1 MYWLG
6 PVALSVSR
14 VGRTRGPR
22 SLPSCLA
29 ALRGHGAPLAAG
41 ECRAAG
47 SAPRRG
53 PREDAL
59 RCFRLP
65 QRGVVRVDGKDSAS
79 FLQGL
84 TTGDMA
90 PFMETGG
97 GDGEGGGG
105 GGEGGGDGVVGD
117 AAGGGGVY
125 GHFLNVQGRVM
136 YDALFYRIQVA
147 TQPDPSILIECDT
160 SIIQEL
166 QKHLK
171 IYKIR
176 RKVTVRDPDP
186 PLHVWA
192 ILPPDGQLLPPHLG
206 VALKV
211 DGSKVVAA
219 CRDPR
224 TEAMG
229 WRLVLDSACTPAE
242 WLPDCEI
249 GELTDYIKHRYRL
262 GIAEG
267 VKDLPP
273 GVALPLESNL
283 VYANGVSFSKGCYLG
298 QELTAR
304 THHTGVIRKRL
315 MPVSLLR
322 LPEGARVVEGA
333 AVTTADGKSAGKL
346 RAHEGDVG
354 LALVRL
360 AHADEQLH
368 VSAEGGH
375 QLGLKTSV
383 PGWWHKEDGRDKNK

>member
-1 MYWLG
+1 MYWLS
-6 PVALSVSR
+6 PVALSVTR

-29 ALRGHGAPLAAG
+29 ALRGHGAPWAAG

-47 SAPRRG
+47 TAPRRG
-53 PREDAL
+53 PREEAL

-65 QRGVVRVDGKDSAS
+65 QREVVRVDGKDSAS

-90 PFMETGG
+90 PFMESGGG
-97 GDGEGGGG
+97 GDVEGGGG
-105 GGEGGGDGVVGD
+105 GDAGGGDGGC
-117 AAGGGGVY
+117 GGVY

-147 TQPDPSILIECDT
+147 TQPDPSILIECDS
-160 SIIQEL
+160 SITQEL

-171 IYKIR
+171 VYKIR
-176 RKVTVRDPDP
+176 RKVAVRDPDP

-192 ILPPDGQLLPPHLG
+192 ILPPDGQLLLPPHLG
-206 VALKV
+206 VTLKV
-211 DGSKVVAA
+211 DGSRVVAA

-249 GELTDYIKHRYRL
+249 GELADYNKHRYRL
-262 GIAEG
+262 GMAEG

-315 MPVSLLR
+315 MPVSLLH
-322 LPEGARVVEGA
+322 LPEGTRVVEGA
-333 AVTTADGKSAGKL
+333 AVTTADGKSVGKL
-346 RAHEGDVG
+346 RTHDGDVG

-360 AHADEQLH
+360 AHANERLH

-375 QLGLKTSV
+375 ALELKTSV
-383 PGWWHKEDGRDKNK
+383 PDWWHKDGGGDKNK